1 MGMKNK
7 KNLIKLFSLFFLL
20 LLASG
25 CTIIPTGSSSK
36 KSKTPV
42 TYNGGIFRTGEFSV
56 QANTLN
62 WQKVS
67 DVYSTGG
74 KIRTLDTAS
83 IVSYALDPN
92 DKAALYIGS
101 QNEGLYYSYNYGQA
115 WQQTLT
121 DKGSVNAIAVS
132 PDPATNKCTIYAAT
146 NNYIHLTK
154 DCGRT
159 WLPVYFEAR
168 PKIVVT
174 ALAIRKDNPKIVYAG
189 TSEGNFIRSFD
200 GGVTWDSINRFNN
213 PVVHIIIQNHIDSK
227 IIYVVTQSAGI
238 FRSPDGGENPAA
250 WEDLMKLQVDQS
262 EVADENNYKEFGKV
276 SGSKSYLAVST
287 DKSVGDGL
295 IYVNTLGIYR
305 LKYGDMWRQLK
316 LIPPKKKETITAVGV
331 NPDNTKEVLYA
342 STGAFYRTFDAGENW
357 NITPLPN
364 SGKPV
369 WTVFSDDSKF
379 FYLANYYYPPKK

>member
-1 MGMKNK
+1 MKNK
-7 KNLIKLFSLFFLL
+7 KTLIRSFSLL
-20 LLASG
+20 LLLVFVSG
-25 CTIIPTGSSSK
+25 CTLIPTSSSGNK
-36 KSKTPV
+36 KAAPV
-42 TYNGGIFRTGEFSV
+42 AVYKGGIFRTGEFSV

-74 KIRTLDTAS
+74 KVRTLDTAA

-92 DKAALYIGS
+92 DPAALYIGS
-101 QNEGLYYSYNYGQA
+101 QNEGMYYTYNYGQA
-115 WQQTLT
+115 WLQTLT

-132 PDPATNKCTIYAAT
+132 PDPNANKCTIYAAT
-146 NNYIHLTK
+146 NNYIHMSK

-159 WLPVYFEAR
+159 WVPVYFEAR
-168 PKIVVT
+168 PKIIVT
-174 ALAIRKDNPKIVYAG
+174 ALGIRKDNPKIIYGG
-189 TSEGNFIRSFD
+189 TSEGNLIRSFD

-213 PVVHIIIQNHIDSK
+213 KIVDIIIQNHVDSK
-227 IIYVVTQSAGI
+227 IIYVVTQTAGI
-238 FRSPDGGENPAA
+238 FRSPDGGEDPSR
-250 WEDLMKLQVDQS
+250 WEDLMGVLVDQS
-262 EVADENNYKEFGKV
+262 EVPDDNKYKEFGKV
-276 SGSKSYLAVST
+276 SGSKTYLAISA
-287 DKSVGDGL
+287 DKSVGDGI
-295 IYVNTLGIYR
+295 IYTNSVGIYR

-331 NPDNTKEVLYA
+331 NPDNTNEVLYA

-364 SGKPV
+364 SGQPT

-379 FYLANYYYPPKK
+379 FYLANYYVVPKK